1 MSFFF
6 YFGSYEKR
14 GTAKPFLLN
23 RRLYRRQ
30 LLLITVNGHHHHTS
44 KICSA
49 ESTNNKQS
57 VHKNLLSCRQS
68 CKCSCIKNIISFCI
82 FIILRFD
89 QKASVELCSS
99 NKRTV
104 ILTRGAQKNAT
115 QVSKLALHFGN
126 MSLHRKQK
134 RLAERGG
141 LRERFGK
148 NLAKNEGI

>member
-1 MSFFF
+1 MSFFLLF
-6 YFGSYEKR
+6 RELRKKR
-14 GTAKPFLLN
+14 NGKAVPLEYA
-23 RRLYRRQ
+23 LYRRQ

-68 CKCSCIKNIISFCI
+68 CKCSCIKNIISSCI
-82 FIILRFD
+82 FIILRFN

-99 NKRTV
+99 NKGAV

-115 QVSKLALHFGN
+115 QVSKLALHFEN
-126 MSLHRKQK
+126 VSLHQKQK
-134 RLAERGG
+134 RLAERAAAK
-141 LRERFGK
+141 ECFGK